1 MACLLGLIHN
11 PVIKIFLSLRELCRA
26 QVVPSNTH
34 YGKIT
39 IKRKNKSCHSCI
51 KEKKKNNTSWI
62 WIIVLPIII
71 KICPSIRGFWCYR
84 QNRAP
89 KNTCR
94 GDNNNRMKA
103 RFVVFVRNRP
113 CQPNLHS
120 NQILSNIEVM
130 ERTRYEG
137 KLHSTRLLLQIY
149 NPTKY
154 YQTISKGTGVMKPTM
169 VYGRTDGRQ
178 ADRYIPR
185 NHWVWG

>member
-1 MACLLGLIHN
+1 
-11 PVIKIFLSLRELCRA
+11 
-26 QVVPSNTH
+26 
-34 YGKIT
+34 
-39 IKRKNKSCHSCI
+39 
-51 KEKKKNNTSWI
+51 
-62 WIIVLPIII
+62 
-71 KICPSIRGFWCYR
+71 
-84 QNRAP
+84 
-89 KNTCR
+89 
-94 GDNNNRMKA
+94 MKA
-103 RFVVFVRNRP
+103 RFVVLVRNRP

-137 KLHSTRLLLQIY
+137 KLHSTRLLLQTY

-185 NHWVWG
+185 TIGSGDKNRILLFYSIFVFKLVISKLQVM